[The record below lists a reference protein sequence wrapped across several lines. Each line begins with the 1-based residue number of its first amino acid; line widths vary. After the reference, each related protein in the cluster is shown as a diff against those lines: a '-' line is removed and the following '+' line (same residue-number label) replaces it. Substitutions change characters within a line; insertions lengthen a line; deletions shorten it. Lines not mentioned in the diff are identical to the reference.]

1 MVSSGGSA
9 LSLTVFKVEYLKLPI
24 SRQSVTQSGYDSVAS
39 QLTGSLPEAGIVTL
53 EVHIMND
60 ATNLETSGLEASTLK
75 VVSPSLESR
84 RDFLKFA
91 GATLAVIATGSLGLA
106 DDDDDEGKQGSM
118 NSAVGKGQI
127 DLGPISSF
135 KLGSMTDKTASAG
148 VMISRTANGLIA
160 LAPVCTHQ
168 GCVPKYAGV
177 AQQFIC
183 PCHNA
188 RFANDGAVTNG
199 PARTPLSRY
208 ALTLKNGRVIVDTN
222 KLIQRSSVKTSDFLK
237 V

>member
-1 MVSSGGSA
+1 
-9 LSLTVFKVEYLKLPI
+9 
-24 SRQSVTQSGYDSVAS
+24 
-39 QLTGSLPEAGIVTL
+39 
-53 EVHIMND
+53 MND
-60 ATNLETSGLEASTLK
+60 ANFESSNLEASNLGASNLETG
-75 VVSPSLESR
+75 SPALESR
-84 RDFLKFA
+84 RDFLKLA
-91 GATLAVIATGSLGLA
+91 GVTLAVIATGSIGLA

-118 NSAVGKGQI
+118 TTAIGKGQI
-127 DLGPISSF
+127 DLGPVSSF
-135 KLGSMTDKTASAG
+135 KLGSMTDKTAAAG
-148 VMISRTANGLIA
+148 VMVSRTAKGLIA

-222 KLIQRSSVKTSDFLK
+222 KLIQRSSVKTGDFLK